1 MEVWVQLKHQ
11 KCTHDLHTG
20 ADGSASTG
28 DSPHSG
34 EVDME
39 WCAVEPYDDES
50 KTEGKEKIS
59 QLSAMT
65 CRVQVVAESLGVFS
79 LRGLGGSQ
87 HTSA

>member
-34 EVDME
+34 EVQME
-39 WCAVEPYDDES
+39 WCAVKLYEDES
-50 KTEGKEKIS
+50 KTEGQGKNLPTFCND
-59 QLSAMT
+59 LSSSGR
-65 CRVQVVAESLGVFS
+65 C
-79 LRGLGGSQ
+79 
-87 HTSA
+87 

>member
-50 KTEGKEKIS
+50 KTEGKEKN
-59 QLSAMT
+59 LPT
-65 CRVQVVAESLGVFS
+65 FCRVQVVAESLGFFS